1 MKSSN
6 NLYSDYQFINKNVYM
21 EQFNKFEPTF
31 EQINDDI
38 KPAWEDIK
46 KQSEDLVNKLG
57 CPRSF
62 IGGMLHAIASDFADT
77 RRD

>member
-1 MKSSN
+1 
-6 NLYSDYQFINKNVYM
+6 M
-21 EQFNKFEPTF
+21 EETEHFEPTF

-38 KPAWEDIK
+38 KPSWENIK

-62 IGGMLHAIASDFADT
+62 VGGMLNAIASDFSDKEI
-77 RRD
+77 